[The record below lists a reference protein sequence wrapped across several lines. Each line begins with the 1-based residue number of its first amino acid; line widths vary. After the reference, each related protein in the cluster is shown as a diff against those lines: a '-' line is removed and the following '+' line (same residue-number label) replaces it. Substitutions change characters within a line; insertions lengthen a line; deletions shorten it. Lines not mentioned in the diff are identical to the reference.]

1 MDDADAALRKA
12 SIPMQVVCAI
22 AVVLNLLVVLVF
34 ARTKQLRVKYYGFL
48 FNLVLADIAFPTTM
62 IIFVHLKR
70 VPIVIAL
77 TRAFLLTAQLN
88 ILAVAV
94 NRLLALSLMPP
105 ARYDAVVTP
114 ARMVLA
120 CLLIWIV
127 SAALF
132 VPTTFLQDR
141 KLNWLIQAL
150 LPLITLLTTG
160 VLYFVVFRKISKYR
174 APLAY
179 TEGIYNVDEQTN
191 SRIRQTR
198 HLMVTFT
205 IIFVASAVC
214 WLPFCV
220 VFFIL
225 FAHGKTSFS
234 VMVGLRYCFTIMV
247 LNSALNPFVYW
258 WRLKEGREALYHLF
272 CGCRNNQGKE
282 RERDSVTIAETEM

>member
-1 MDDADAALRKA
+1 MEIVNPMYWNA
-12 SIPMQVVCAI
+12 SLVAQVLSVI
-22 AVVLNLLVVLVF
+22 AVALNLLVVLVF
-34 ARTKQLRVKYYGFL
+34 ATTKQFRVKYHGFV
-48 FNLVLADIAFPTTM
+48 FNLVLADIAVSVTLFIYMRPHP
-62 IIFVHLKR
+62 FDKAVQA
-70 VPIVIAL
+70 VG
-77 TRAFLLTAQLN
+77 RAFFLTAQLN

-132 VPTTFLQDR
+132 VPTTFLQDK

-150 LPLITLLTTG
+150 LPLITLVMTG
-160 VLYFVVFRKISKYR
+160 IFYVMVFRKIAHYR

-179 TEGIYNVDEQTN
+179 TQGISDIEEQT
-191 SRIRQTR
+191 STRLRQTR

-205 IIFVASAVC
+205 VIFVASALC

-220 VFFIL
+220 VFIML
-225 FAHGKTSFS
+225 FAHGGPTISLSVALWWSFPP
-234 VMVGLRYCFTIMV
+234 LTI
-247 LNSALNPFVYW
+247 NSILNPFIYW
-258 WRLKEGREALYHLF
+258 WRFKEARDGFYQLLF
-272 CGCRNNQGKE
+272 GCCCRRRQE
-282 RERDSVTIAETEM
+282 TAEETEGDL

>member
-1 MDDADAALRKA
+1 MDDVDGALKKA
-12 SIPMQVVCAI
+12 SVPMQVVCGVAM
-22 AVVLNLLVVLVF
+22 VLNLLVVLVF
-34 ARTKQLRVKYYGFL
+34 ARTKQLRVKYYGFI
-48 FNLVLADIAFPTTM
+48 FNLVLADIAFPTIM
-62 IIFVHLKR
+62 IILIHLR
-70 VPIVIAL
+70 HVPTVVAL
-77 TRAFLLTAQLN
+77 ARAFLLTAQLS

-132 VPTTFLQDR
+132 VPTTFLQDQ

-150 LPLITLLTTG
+150 LPLITLLITG
-160 VLYFVVFRKISKYR
+160 VLYFAVFRKISKYQ
-174 APLAY
+174 APLAS
-179 TEGIYNVDEQTN
+179 TTGTSKVDEQTS

-220 VFFIL
+220 GFLIL
-225 FAHGKTSFS
+225 FAHGKTTFS
-234 VMVGLRYCFTIMV
+234 VVIYLRYSYTVMT

-272 CGCRNNQGKE
+272 CGCRSNQRTE
-282 RERDSVTIAETEM
+282 RERGAVTIAETEM